1 MPEVTF
7 LSIAEQVAEY
17 LRGELF
23 RGRWSETI
31 PGIHQLSKELN
42 VNSKTVEVALRQL
55 ENEGLLVPQGAG
67 RKRLISL
74 PPGQEALRQLQ
85 IGIILYEGECDQ
97 QLGYMISLR
106 SALEAAGHRVFYA
119 SKSLLELGMDSKRVA
134 RFLKT
139 MEADAWVICAGSREV
154 LEWFSAQATP
164 SFALFGRRSGVA
176 MAATGPDKSSAFV
189 AATKHLIGFG
199 HRRIALLA
207 RHMRRRPEPGRSERA
222 FLGELEAHN
231 IPFGDFNLP
240 DWEETKEG
248 YQELLSSLFRV
259 TPPTALI
266 IEEAP
271 FFIATQQF
279 LARVGLGVPEDVS
292 LVCSDSDSTFAWC
305 EPSIA
310 HITWDSRPVVRRIV
324 RWVANVSRGR
334 EDVRQNFGPAEF
346 IPGGTIG
353 PAPKK

>member
-1 MPEVTF
+1 MPSLHR
-7 LSIAEQVAEY
+7 LSVAEQISAQ
-17 LRGELF
+17 LREELS
-23 RGRWSETI
+23 RGRWRDKM
-31 PGIHQLSKELN
+31 PGVIRLADELE
-42 VNSKTVEVALRQL
+42 VSRNSVEAALRQL
-55 ENEGLLVPQGAG
+55 ESEGLLIGQGLG
-67 RKRLISL
+67 RNRLIAKSSATTL
-74 PPGQEALRQLQ
+74 HPMRVAILLFELVDRQLEY
-85 IGIILYEGECDQ
+85 IGGLQ
-97 QLGYMISLR
+97 H
-106 SALEAAGHRVFYA
+106 ALVEAGHSAIFP
-119 SKSLLELGMDSKRVA
+119 SKSLSDLGMKAARVRRLVKQTA
-134 RFLKT
+134 
-139 MEADAWVICAGSREV
+139 ADAWVIVGGNREV
-154 LEWFSAQATP
+154 LEWFSKRPEP
-164 SFALFGRRSGVA
+164 SFALFGRREGLPL
-176 MAATGPDKSSAFV
+176 AATGPDKPSAFV

-292 LVCSDSDSTFAWC
+292 LICADPDPAFSWC
-305 EPSIA
+305 EPTVA
-310 HITWDSRPVVRRIV
+310 HIRWDSRPVVRRLV
-324 RWVANVSRGR
+324 RWAATVSRGGR
-334 EDVRQNFGPAEF
+334 DVRQDFVPAEF
-346 IPGGTIG
+346 VEGGTVG
-353 PAPKK
+353 PAPVE